1 MSDTTIFYI
10 LGLSLVASALII
22 AAIGLR
28 KDDFPSPAVLKGVLP
43 LFAALV
49 IATMTFAIRNS
60 NAEHDKTV
68 ENREAAAK
76 LQEVDLT
83 NGVSEADNPDSVA
96 PSTGQATPEQSAA
109 PAKASEKL
117 DVTSPASGELKFDP
131 PDLSTKAGTLEIDYD
146 NPSPVPHSIALAD
159 PSGTILDE
167 SEIGAS
173 QTFSITADVKP
184 GTYLYYCTVPGHREA
199 GMEGKLTV
207 K

>member
-10 LGLSLVASALII
+10 LGLSLVAGALVI

-76 LQEVDLT
+76 LQEVDL
-83 NGVSEADNPDSVA
+83 NKGVEEADNPDSAA
-96 PSTGQATPEQSAA
+96 PSTAQATPEQTAA
-109 PAKASEKL
+109 PAKASETL
-117 DVTSPASGELKFDP
+117 DVTSPVSGELKFDP
-131 PDLSTKAGTLEIDYD
+131 SDLSAKAGTLEIDYD
-146 NPSPVPHSIALAD
+146 NPSTVPHSIALAD
-159 PSGTILDE
+159 ESGAILDE
-167 SEIGAS
+167 SQIGANE
-173 QTFSITADVKP
+173 TFTVTADVKP
-184 GTYLYYCTVPGHREA
+184 GTYVYYCTVPGHRES